1 MAGPLVERSGLLV
14 SILWKSRI
22 LTVFTHKALERESI
36 FSDSSKCAVFAA
48 HNNGPKGRVLS
59 NAIEPM
65 LYSIPQTCTALGLS
79 RSKTYELISEGRLLT
94 VNIGR
99 RRLVRVDSVKAL
111 AQGEAA

>member
-1 MAGPLVERSGLLV
+1 MPDFRDAPLFWRTQTDGKDLY
-14 SILWKSRI
+14 
-22 LTVFTHKALERESI
+22 
-36 FSDSSKCAVFAA
+36 
-48 HNNGPKGRVLS
+48 LS
-59 NAIEPM
+59 NDIEPM

-79 RSKTYELISEGRLLT
+79 RSKTYELISEGRLLA